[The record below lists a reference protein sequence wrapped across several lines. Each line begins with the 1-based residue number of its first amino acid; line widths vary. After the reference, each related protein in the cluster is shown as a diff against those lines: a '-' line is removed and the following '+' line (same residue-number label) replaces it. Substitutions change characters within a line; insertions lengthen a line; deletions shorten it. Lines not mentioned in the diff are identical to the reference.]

1 MGNIGNNY
9 GNIFMKDIIKS
20 YLEKYPDAPNRTLAK
35 LILEENPQFNNI
47 EQIRAKIRYYRGVK
61 GERELNS
68 LVDKTF
74 VINKSTIQEGL
85 EKLKVFS
92 HNKEM
97 VNVHLNEGRYLILS
111 DIHIPYHDM
120 EALSTALEW
129 GLNNEVDCIVLNG
142 DIMDC
147 YPVSSFIKEVGMPSL
162 KEEIEMTKTFF
173 AYLRELFPIIP
184 IYYKLGNHEER
195 VRNYLLR
202 NAKEFSDVDNLKFEN
217 LLGLS
222 EFKINLVNRE
232 IIKLGKL
239 NVLHG
244 HEMGESVFSPV
255 NPARG
260 MFLKAKSSTIFGHNH
275 TTSHHSENN
284 INGEATG
291 VWSMGC
297 LCTLSPDYR
306 PYAYTKWNLGFAS
319 VDVKQDGNFIVKNFK
334 ILNGEIY

>member
-1 MGNIGNNY
+1 
-9 GNIFMKDIIKS
+9 MKQIVKA
-20 YLEKYPDAPNRTLAK
+20 YLEKYPDVPNRTLAK
-35 LILEENPQFNNI
+35 LILEENPQLTSI
-47 EQIRAKIRYYRGVK
+47 ERLRDKIRYFRGVK
-61 GERELNS
+61 GDYHFKALK
-68 LVDKTF
+68 DKSF
-74 VINKSTIQEGL
+74 VTNKSTIKEGL

-97 VNVHLNEGRYLILS
+97 VNVYLNEGRYLILS

-120 EALSTALEW
+120 NAVSTALEW
-129 GLNNEVDCIVLNG
+129 GLNNDIDCIILNG

-147 YPVSSFIKEVGMPSL
+147 YPVSSFVGEVGMPSL
-162 KEEIEMTKTFF
+162 REEIEMTKAFF
-173 AYLRELFPIIP
+173 SYLRELFPIIP

-260 MFLKAKSSTIFGHNH
+260 MFLKAKSSTLFGHNH
-275 TTSHHSENN
+275 QVSHHSENN
-284 INGEATG
+284 INGESTG

-306 PYAYTKWNLGFAS
+306 PFAYTKWSHGFAFVEVNS
-319 VDVKQDGNFIVKNFK
+319 DLSFHVNNMKIIDGK
-334 ILNGEIY
+334 II